1 MAKKKKKIEH
11 PFTVVYVY
19 APEQYKPDYMAGK
32 SIPRVK
38 IGETYADA
46 EDCQTCM
53 EAAMKRINQQSTSFE
68 EYNYLLQW
76 FVFPYKEGTDI
87 AIRKILTE
95 NIYHLSSS
103 AKIDNVNHLKAK
115 RYGEDKRQ
123 SKIGQEF
130 AYKVSI
136 AQVNTAVSA
145 YKLKAKMEELI
156 LDRGIDPAF
165 KVRLK
170 DLLDEM
176 LETLDDVVK
185 ESKQSYLI
193 SDDLDDEHQI
203 IQKKHTRFNFEEDNI
218 DFNI

>member
-1 MAKKKKKIEH
+1 MAKKKKIEH

-19 APEQYKPDYMAGK
+19 APEQYKQAYMEGK
-32 SIPRVK
+32 EIPRVK

-46 EDCQTCM
+46 NDCQTCM
-53 EAAMKRINQQSTSFE
+53 EYYMKRINQQSTSFE

-76 FVFPYKEGTDI
+76 FVFPFKEGTDI

-103 AKIDNVNHLKAK
+103 AKIDNVNNMKIK

-156 LDRGIDPAF
+156 VDPKIDPAF
-165 KVRLK
+165 KVRLRNIVE
-170 DLLDEM
+170 EM
-176 LETLDDVVK
+176 LENLDDVVE
-185 ESKQSYLI
+185 ESRDYYVEQNDI
-193 SDDLDDEHQI
+193 EDNHI
-203 IQKKHTRFNFEEDNI
+203 IRRKHSRFNFEDDNI
-218 DFNI
+218 DFNY

>member
-1 MAKKKKKIEH
+1 MAKKKKIEH

-19 APEQYKPDYMAGK
+19 APEQYKQAYMEGK
-32 SIPRVK
+32 EIPRVK

-46 EDCQTCM
+46 NDCQTCM
-53 EAAMKRINQQSTSFE
+53 EASMKRINQQSTSFE

-76 FVFPYKEGTDI
+76 FVFPFKEGTDI

-103 AKIDNVNHLKAK
+103 AKIDNVNDMKIK

-156 LDRGIDPAF
+156 VDPKIDPAF
-165 KVRLK
+165 KVRLRNIVE
-170 DLLDEM
+170 EM
-176 LETLDDVVK
+176 LENLDDVVE
-185 ESKQSYLI
+185 ESREYYVEQNNI
-193 SDDLDDEHQI
+193 EDNHI
-203 IQKKHTRFNFEEDNI
+203 IRRKHSRFNFEDDNI
-218 DFNI
+218 DFNY

>member
-1 MAKKKKKIEH
+1 MAKKKKIEH

-46 EDCQTCM
+46 DDCQTCM

-76 FVFPYKEGTDI
+76 FVFPFKEGTDI

-103 AKIDNVNHLKAK
+103 AKIDNVNHMKIK

-145 YKLKAKMEELI
+145 YKLKAKMGELI
-156 LDRGIDPAF
+156 QDKGIDPAF
-165 KVRLK
+165 KIRLK
-170 DLLDEM
+170 DIMAEM
-176 LETLDDVVK
+176 LENLDEVVEESQQTYFGEDVLDNMHIVK
-185 ESKQSYLI
+185 KNRP
-193 SDDLDDEHQI
+193 
-203 IQKKHTRFNFEEDNI
+203 RFNFEDDNI
-218 DFNI
+218 DFNY

>member
-19 APEQYKPDYMAGK
+19 APEQYKQAYMDGK
-32 SIPRVK
+32 EIPRLK

-46 EDCQTCM
+46 DDCQTCM

-103 AKIDNVNHLKAK
+103 AKIDNVNNLKIK

-130 AYKVSI
+130 AYRVSI

-156 LDRGIDPAF
+156 VDPKIDPAF

-170 DLLDEM
+170 DLVSEM
-176 LETLDDVVK
+176 LENLDEVVE
-185 ESKQSYLI
+185 ESRQYM
-193 SDDLDDEHQI
+193 DDIDNLEDRHI
-203 IQKKHTRFNFEEDNI
+203 IQKKSHRFNFEDDTIN
-218 DFNI
+218 FNY

>member
-1 MAKKKKKIEH
+1 MAKKKKIEH

-19 APEQYKPDYMAGK
+19 APEQYKQAYMEGK
-32 SIPRVK
+32 EIPRVK

-46 EDCQTCM
+46 NDCQTCM
-53 EAAMKRINQQSTSFE
+53 EASMKRINQQSTSFE

-76 FVFPYKEGTDI
+76 FVFPFKEGTDI

-103 AKIDNVNHLKAK
+103 AKIDNVNNMKIK

-156 LDRGIDPAF
+156 VDPKIDPAF
-165 KVRLK
+165 KVRLRNIVE
-170 DLLDEM
+170 EM
-176 LETLDDVVK
+176 LENLDDVVE
-185 ESKQSYLI
+185 ESRDYYVEQNDI
-193 SDDLDDEHQI
+193 EDNHI
-203 IQKKHTRFNFEEDNI
+203 IRRKHSRFNFEDDNI
-218 DFNI
+218 DFNY

>member
-1 MAKKKKKIEH
+1 MAKKKKIEH

-19 APEQYKPDYMAGK
+19 APEQYKQAYMEGK
-32 SIPRVK
+32 EIPRVK

-46 EDCQTCM
+46 NDCQTCM
-53 EAAMKRINQQSTSFE
+53 EASMKRINQQSTSFE

-76 FVFPYKEGTDI
+76 FVFPFKEGTDI

-103 AKIDNVNHLKAK
+103 AKIDNVNDMKIK

-156 LDRGIDPAF
+156 NDRGIDPAF
-165 KVRLK
+165 KVRLRGIIT
-170 DLLDEM
+170 DM
-176 LETLDDVVK
+176 LENLDDVVK
-185 ESKQSYLI
+185 ESKDYYVELNDI
-193 SDDLDDEHQI
+193 EDNHI
-203 IQKKHTRFNFEEDNI
+203 IHKKRSRFNFEEDNI
-218 DFNI
+218 DFNY

>member
-1 MAKKKKKIEH
+1 MAKKKKIEH

-19 APEQYKPDYMAGK
+19 APEQYKQAYMEGK
-32 SIPRVK
+32 EIPRVK

-46 EDCQTCM
+46 NDCQTCM
-53 EAAMKRINQQSTSFE
+53 EASMKRINQQSTSFE

-76 FVFPYKEGTDI
+76 FVFPFKEGTDI

-103 AKIDNVNHLKAK
+103 AKIDNVNDMKIK

-156 LDRGIDPAF
+156 VDPKIDPAF
-165 KVRLK
+165 KVRLRNIVE
-170 DLLDEM
+170 EM
-176 LETLDDVVK
+176 LENLDDVVE
-185 ESKQSYLI
+185 ESRDYYVEQNDI
-193 SDDLDDEHQI
+193 EDNHI
-203 IQKKHTRFNFEEDNI
+203 IRRKHSRFNFEEDNVFE
-218 DFNI
+218 DF